1 MHNAVLMDRRVF
13 ASDHSLYSSNIGL
26 INRHELRHPP
36 IFVYNS
42 RNVWKE
48 LILLVRWH
56 ILFYGRVQH
65 VGFRY
70 TAYYFTRD
78 LYLTGWV
85 ANLSDGRVEMEIQG
99 NVSQIRKLL
108 VRLKAQPNM
117 RILKM
122 DISEIPVVP
131 YERRFEVKES
141 HDF

>member
-1 MHNAVLMDRRVF
+1 M
-13 ASDHSLYSSNIGL
+13 
-26 INRHELRHPP
+26 
-36 IFVYNS
+36 
-42 RNVWKE
+42 
-48 LILLVRWH
+48 VRWH

>member
-1 MHNAVLMDRRVF
+1 M
-13 ASDHSLYSSNIGL
+13 
-26 INRHELRHPP
+26 
-36 IFVYNS
+36 
-42 RNVWKE
+42 
-48 LILLVRWH
+48 LVRWH